1 MLAKFISVVEY
12 KESMKEPSYFLLK
25 DFKQRDASAY
35 RFEMNFRQA
44 VVLYDLDS
52 PPTLLNN
59 SLNILAKHF
68 TIKF

>member
-1 MLAKFISVVEY
+1 MLSKFISVIEY
-12 KESMKEPSYFLLK
+12 KDSAKEPSFFLLK
-25 DFKQRDASAY
+25 EFKQTNTNY
-35 RFEMNFRQA
+35 RFDMNFRQA